1 MMFKR
6 HNKEYLY
13 INMIYKHMAFG
24 RLNHRPIDYN
34 IIHSKISSKSPK
46 TTPASLFVTVAL
58 QFSPFNSFTPPKSDL
73 VCLPSKTSLKTKKI
87 VF

>member
-34 IIHSKISSKSPK
+34 IIHSKIS
-46 TTPASLFVTVAL
+46 
-58 QFSPFNSFTPPKSDL
+58 
-73 VCLPSKTSLKTKKI
+73 
-87 VF
+87 